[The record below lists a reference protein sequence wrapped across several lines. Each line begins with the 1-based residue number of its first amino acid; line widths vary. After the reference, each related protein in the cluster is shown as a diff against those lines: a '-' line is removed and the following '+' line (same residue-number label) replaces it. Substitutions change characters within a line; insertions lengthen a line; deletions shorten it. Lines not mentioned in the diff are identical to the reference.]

1 MYILG
6 IHTGHDAGACL
17 FADDMLL
24 AFCKEERLN
33 RVKNDGGFFDLQS
46 VDEVLQIAGIQRS
59 QVDAVAFTRMKF
71 PVSCFR
77 IGAVPFQDLR
87 RKLLGQRRDRSL
99 ASLMI
104 RRGSLDAS
112 VFLDLPKLCRYMGLR
127 PDVSLHFC
135 NHHRAHVLSS
145 LRYCDWTDDVL
156 LVSCDGGG
164 DAAHYSACLYA
175 DRQLHEIW
183 GGEETLLGHP
193 QNGGASIGLAYAF
206 ATAACGFRPNRHEG
220 KLTGLAAFGQPR
232 VAAQI
237 VALFPV
243 DENGHIHNE
252 LADSKALQRT
262 LAEFFQGLSRE
273 DIAASIQIAT
283 EQVVVGWLQALLKK
297 HPARYVAMSGGVFS
311 NVRLNQLVAALP
323 GIDEVFVFPA
333 TGDECLPVGA
343 CVDYWIA
350 SQGMA
355 RLTRDRLPH
364 LYFGRPYSG
373 EDLLS
378 AGERLHFRVERSAA
392 YVERTAQLLAG
403 KHIGAIF
410 YGAMEMGPR
419 ALGAR
424 SILASPARRE
434 VNDSV
439 NKRLQR
445 TEFMPFAP
453 YVLDVDAEQLYE
465 VDERN
470 RYACRFMTI
479 TTRVKAD
486 WLTRIPAVV
495 HVDGTARPQIVERAS
510 NPLYYDILDAF
521 KRLTGLP
528 TLVNTSFNVHEEPI
542 INTPEEALQALADDR
557 VDFLVCD
564 GGMVFPAGAQAGAQA
579 GVQDGD

>member
-17 FADDMLL
+17 FADDQLL

-46 VDEVLQIAGIQRS
+46 IDEVLRIAGIERS

-77 IGAVPFQDLR
+77 IGAVPIRDVR

-99 ASLMI
+99 GSLMN
-104 RRGSLDAS
+104 RRRNLDAGA
-112 VFLDLPKLCRYMGLR
+112 FLDLPKLRRHMGLR
-127 PDVSLHFC
+127 PDIALHFC

-164 DAAHYSACLYA
+164 DAAYYSAYLYA
-175 DRQLHEIW
+175 GQQLHEIW
-183 GGEETLLGHP
+183 GGEETLLGQP

-206 ATAACGFRPNRHEG
+206 ATSACGFTPNRHEG
-220 KLTGLAAFGQPR
+220 KLTGLAAFGQPI

-243 DENGHIHNE
+243 DENGHIHSE
-252 LADSKALQRT
+252 LADSKALHRILT
-262 LAEFFQGLSRE
+262 EFFQGLSKE

-283 EQVVVGWLQALLKK
+283 EEVVVAWLQVLLKK
-297 HPARYVAMSGGVFS
+297 HPARFIAMSGGVFA

-323 GIDEVFVFPA
+323 GIDEVFIFPA
-333 TGDECLPVGA
+333 MGDEGLPVGA

-355 RLTRDRLPH
+355 RLTRDRLRH
-364 LYFGRPYSG
+364 LYYGRPYSG

-378 AGERLHFRVERSAA
+378 TAERLRFRVERSGEH
-392 YVERTAQLLAG
+392 VEKTAQLLADN
-403 KHIGAIF
+403 HIGAI
-410 YGAMEMGPR
+410 YWGAMEMGPR

-453 YVLDVDAEQLYE
+453 YVLDVDAERLYE
-465 VDERN
+465 VDARN

-479 TTRVKAD
+479 TTRVKPE
-486 WLTRIPAVV
+486 WLARIPAVV
-495 HVDGTARPQIVERAS
+495 HVDGTARPQIIERAS
-510 NPLYYDILDAF
+510 NPLYYDILGAF
-521 KRLTGLP
+521 KRITGLP
-528 TLVNTSFNVHEEPI
+528 TLVNTSFNAHEEPI

-557 VDFLVCD
+557 IDFLVCD
-564 GGMVFPAGAQAGAQA
+564 GGMVFPAAT
-579 GVQDGD
+579 

>member
-17 FADDMLL
+17 FADDTLL

-33 RVKNDGGFFDLQS
+33 RVKNDGGFFQLQS
-46 VDEVLQIAGIQRS
+46 VDEVLRIAGIDRQ

-77 IGAVPFQDLR
+77 IGAVPLKDVR
-87 RKLLGQRRDRSL
+87 RKLLGQQRDRSL

-104 RRGSLDAS
+104 RRKNLDAAA
-112 VFLDLPKLCRYMGLR
+112 FLDFARLRKHMGLR
-127 PDVSLHFC
+127 ADVALHFC

-164 DAAHYSACLYA
+164 DAAHYSAYRYA
-175 DRQLHEIW
+175 DQQLHEIW
-183 GGEETLLGHP
+183 GGEETMLGQP

-220 KLTGLAAFGQPR
+220 KLTGLAAFGQPT
-232 VAAQI
+232 VASQI

-243 DENGHIHNE
+243 AEKGHIDNQ
-252 LADSKALQRT
+252 LAGSKALHEA
-262 LAEFFQGLSRE
+262 LAQLFRGLSRE

-283 EQVVVGWLQALLKK
+283 EQVIVNWLQALLKK
-297 HPARYVAMSGGVFS
+297 HPARHIAMSGGVFS

-323 GIDEVFVFPA
+323 GIAEVFVFPA
-333 TGDECLPVGA
+333 MGDEGLPVGA
-343 CVDYWIA
+343 CIDYWIA
-350 SQGMA
+350 SQGLP
-355 RLTRDRLPH
+355 RLTRDRLTH
-364 LYFGRPYSG
+364 LYYGWPYTG
-373 EDLLS
+373 EDLLA
-378 AGERLHFRVERSAA
+378 AGEQLGFRVERSPDH
-392 YVERTAQLLAG
+392 VDKTAQLLADNWV
-403 KHIGAIF
+403 GAIF
-410 YGAMEMGPR
+410 HGAMEMGPR

-424 SILASPARRE
+424 SILASPAQRE
-434 VNDSV
+434 VNDSI

-453 YVLDVDAEQLYE
+453 FVLDVDAERLYD
-465 VDERN
+465 VDVRN

-479 TTRVKAD
+479 TTRVKPEWAS
-486 WLTRIPAVV
+486 RIPAVV
-495 HVDGTARPQIVERAS
+495 HVDGTARPQIIERAV
-510 NPLYYDILDAF
+510 NPLYYDILAAF
-521 KRLTGLP
+521 KRITGLP
-528 TLVNTSFNVHEEPI
+528 TLVNTSFNAHEEPI

-557 VDFLVCD
+557 IDFLVCE
-564 GGMVFPAGAQAGAQA
+564 GGMVFPAGTPLLGSLSA
-579 GVQDGD
+579 

>member
-17 FADDMLL
+17 FADNTLL

-46 VDEVLQIAGIQRS
+46 VDEVLQIAGITRS

-71 PVSCFR
+71 PVSCFK
-77 IGAVPFQDLR
+77 IGAVPFRDVR

-99 ASLMI
+99 GSLMI
-104 RRGSLDAS
+104 RQRNLDAS
-112 VFLDLPKLCRYMGLR
+112 AFLDLAKLRRHMDLR
-127 PDVSLHFC
+127 ADVALHFC

-164 DAAHYSACLYA
+164 DAAHYSAYHYA
-175 DRQLHEIW
+175 GQQLHAIW
-183 GGEETLLGHP
+183 GGEETLLGDP

-206 ATAACGFRPNRHEG
+206 ATTACGFRPNRHEG
-220 KLTGLAAFGQPR
+220 KLTGLAAFGQPI
-232 VAAQI
+232 VAAPI

-243 DENGHIHNE
+243 DENGHIHSE

-262 LAEFFQGLSRE
+262 LQQLFEGLSKE
-273 DIAASIQIAT
+273 DIAASIQVAT

-297 HPARYVAMSGGVFS
+297 HPAKYIAMSGGVFS

-323 GIDEVFVFPA
+323 DIDEVFVFPA
-333 TGDECLPVGA
+333 MGDEGLPVGA
-343 CVDYWIA
+343 CVDYWVA
-350 SQGMA
+350 TQGMA
-355 RLTRDRLPH
+355 RLTRDRLQH
-364 LYFGRPYSG
+364 LYYGRPYSG

-378 AGERLHFRVERSAA
+378 AGERRLFRVERSADHI
-392 YVERTAQLLAG
+392 EKTAQLLADNR
-403 KHIGAIF
+403 IGAIF
-410 YGAMEMGPR
+410 WGAMEMGPR

-439 NKRLQR
+439 NQRLQR

-453 YVLDVDAEQLYE
+453 YVLDVDAERVY
-465 VDERN
+465 DIDARN

-479 TTRVKAD
+479 TTRVKPE
-486 WLTRIPAVV
+486 WLARIPAVV
-495 HVDGTARPQIVERAS
+495 HVDGTARPQIIERAS

-528 TLVNTSFNVHEEPI
+528 TLVNTSFNAHEEPI

-557 VDFLVCD
+557 IDFLVCE
-564 GGMVFPAGAQAGAQA
+564 GGLVFPAIEKK
-579 GVQDGD
+579 